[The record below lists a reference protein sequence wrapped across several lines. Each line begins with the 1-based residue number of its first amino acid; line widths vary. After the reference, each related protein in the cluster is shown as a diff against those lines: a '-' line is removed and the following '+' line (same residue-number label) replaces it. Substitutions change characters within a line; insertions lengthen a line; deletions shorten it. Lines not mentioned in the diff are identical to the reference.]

1 MMEYIWYNKIM
12 RDEDRLYFQE
22 CEEQKNH
29 ELDSLFDDWIKQL
42 EKNETPIHN
51 GNYKKTSPSDCFAK
65 DGFFPGYFNQ
75 KKRVCFIG
83 RETRFIGGK
92 DFRETTI
99 DDYFNRFENKNNWWR
114 HILYIVY
121 GIKNDGKLAYENIPS
136 ADEILAEMKKEEN
149 YGFAVINISKYS
161 NDDET
166 SWQTNKDLVHRFLE
180 DSDLEKTNFFER
192 ELQILD
198 PDVII
203 TANLWDGTI
212 DTKYLNLCLPN
223 KDFSPTKTISHDK
236 EKVAE
241 YGKYSL
247 NGKSIDFIDLYHFA
261 AVKSDKYC
269 FYNPVMKTLFNK
281 T

>member
-1 MMEYIWYNKIM
+1 MRVENKLNFH
-12 RDEDRLYFQE
+12 ELEQ
-22 CEEQKNH
+22 QKNL
-29 ELDSLFDDWIKQL
+29 ELTLLFDDWIKQL

-114 HILYIVY
+114 HILYLVY

-136 ADEILAEMKKEEN
+136 ADEILAEMKKEKN

-180 DSDLEKTNFFER
+180 DSDLNPSNSLRVLNPWNDFIAMYTLVNSLSQPANFF
-192 ELQILD
+192 LSVSCTSGAVASA
-198 PDVII
+198 P
-203 TANLWDGTI
+203 
-212 DTKYLNLCLPN
+212 
-223 KDFSPTKTISHDK
+223 FSTTS
-236 EKVAE
+236 
-241 YGKYSL
+241 
-247 NGKSIDFIDLYHFA
+247 
-261 AVKSDKYC
+261 
-269 FYNPVMKTLFNK
+269 LFNNE
-281 T
+281 

>member
-1 MMEYIWYNKIM
+1 MMEYIWYNNIM
-12 RDEDRLYFQE
+12 RDEENLDSFKFSE
-22 CEEQKNH
+22 FEIQKNR
-29 ELDSLFDDWIKQL
+29 ELQALMDEWKKQL
-42 EKNETPIHN
+42 SKNTTPINN
-51 GNYKKTSPSDCFAK
+51 GDCNKTTPDDCFAQ
-65 DGFFPGYFNQ
+65 DGFFPGYYKQ
-75 KKRVCFIG
+75 KKKICFIG
-83 RETRFIGGK
+83 RETRKIGGH
-92 DFRETTI
+92 DFRLTTEEYFKV
-99 DDYFNRFENKNNWWR
+99 DYNNKNNWWR
-114 HILYIVY
+114 HILHIVY
-121 GIKNDGKLAYENIPS
+121 GIKNEGQITYDELPPAN
-136 ADEILAEMKKEEN
+136 EILTEMIKNKD

-161 NDDET
+161 NDDKT
-166 SWQTNKDLVHRFLE
+166 SWVTNRNLVHRFLE

-223 KDFSPTKTISHDK
+223 KDFSPTKIISHNK

-241 YGKYSL
+241 YGKYNL

-269 FYNPVMKTLFNK
+269 FYNPVMKILF
-281 T
+281 